1 MQLLKKLEEIVA
13 AWPGITVH
21 THRFGGRE
29 FRLGNAEVGHM
40 HECGLVDIPFPRSIR
55 DALLAEGLAEA
66 HRWVPDSGWATFFA
80 RSDKD
85 LQHAE
90 WLMRLSYFRYALKTA
105 ADPHKLF
112 AEASRELQLTAR
124 FNELLEQFLPA
135 AKHEAAA
142 S

>member
-135 AKHEAAA
+135 TKHEAAA